1 MKKHISNSLLEG
13 PIPIQILKFFFPVML
28 GTFFQQLYNTLDA
41 IVVGRACGKI
51 ALAAVGGSTS
61 TSIALLIN
69 FITGL
74 SSGATVI
81 IAQLYGQNDLKS
93 VSRAVNSGMF
103 LAILSGGIMMVL
115 GIIFS
120 PMLLQMLSVT
130 SDVYPLSLIYMR
142 IFFCGFV
149 PSMIYNVGSS
159 VLRAMGDSKTPLNC
173 LIICCIVNIVL
184 DILLV
189 GICKLNVAGAA
200 IATIISQTISAI
212 LIYFIL
218 FSKYSEFQ
226 FSLDFRLVD
235 FSMLAKI
242 CLIGLPMGIQS
253 IMYSVA
259 NLFIQATVNQCGTDT
274 MAAYTAFGKIDA
286 FYWNIDG
293 AFGTA
298 ALTIVGQNYGA
309 GKIDRVK
316 KTVRISLIMLAL
328 TTVFIATIIYFGG
341 PFISLLFT
349 DDPAVISICM
359 DFIHFLCPCWI
370 FFNYVE
376 ILSVSLRAC
385 GHSFYPMLITTIF
398 ICIYRIIWLT
408 CYPANN
414 IIESLYCYPISW
426 VMASIFLA
434 IYYYS
439 GIWHKNDNRI
449 RA

>member
-13 PIPIQILKFFFPVML
+13 PIPLQILKFFFPVML

-61 TSIALLIN
+61 TSICLLIN

-81 IAQLYGQNDLKS
+81 IAQLYGQNDQKS
-93 VSRAVNSGMF
+93 VAKAVNSGMF
-103 LAILSGGIMMVL
+103 LAILSGGIMMILGLFLSPVL
-115 GIIFS
+115 LN
-120 PMLLQMLSVT
+120 MLHVT
-130 SDVYPLSLIYMR
+130 ADVYPLSLIYMR
-142 IFFCGFV
+142 IFFCGFI

-159 VLRAMGDSKTPLNC
+159 VLRAMGDSRTPLNC

-184 DILLV
+184 DILFV
-189 GICKLNVAGAA
+189 GICNLNVAGAA
-200 IATIISQTISAI
+200 LATILSQLISAF

-218 FSKYSEFQ
+218 FSKYSEFH

-235 FSMLAKI
+235 FKMLAKI

-259 NLFIQATVNQCGTDT
+259 NLFIQATVNSCGTDT

-286 FYWNIDG
+286 LYWNIDG

-298 ALTIVGQNYGA
+298 ALTIVGQNFGA

-316 KTVRISLIMLAL
+316 KTVRASLIMLAV
-328 TTVFIATIIYFGG
+328 TTVLMATFIYFGG
-341 PFISLLFT
+341 PYISLLFT

-359 DFIHFLCPCWI
+359 EFIHFLCPCWI
-370 FFNYVE
+370 LFNYVE
-376 ILSVSLRAC
+376 IMSVSLRAC

-408 CYPANN
+408 VYPANN

-426 VMASIFLA
+426 ALASVFLA
-434 IYYYS
+434 AYYYS
-439 GIWHKNDNRI
+439 GIWYKKNKRVSS
-449 RA
+449 